1 MIADVGQARDQI
13 NAVLWAA
20 WQAADWMTL
29 LGSLTPPHIDWDGLD
44 DGTVRDPNMPYA
56 AVFIKHLAAP
66 QATFRGPYAQ
76 SQRYTSTGFVTV
88 QVFAP
93 ISSRNGTPTA
103 EKMAIIAQSAY
114 RGGSTPDGI
123 WFTNVVAKE
132 VGAGEGY
139 YQFNVVANFSY
150 DTVQ

>member
-1 MIADVGQARDQI
+1 MITDVGQARDQI
-13 NAVLWAA
+13 NAALWAA
-20 WQAADWMTL
+20 WQAADWTTI
-29 LGSLTPPHIDWDGLD
+29 LGSPTLPVIAWDGLD
-44 DGTVRDPNMPYA
+44 DGKTRDPNAPYA
-56 AVFIKHLAAP
+56 AIFIKHIAAP
-66 QATFRGPYAQ
+66 QATFRGPFGQ
-76 SQRYTSTGFVTV
+76 PQRYTASGFVTV